1 MSDTKE
7 APLPNYENNF
17 ELNINGFTICPEC
30 LSAIEILNINKEENN
45 TIEFRCIKE
54 DKVCLMEI
62 KEYLKNIDELK
73 NKKIEE
79 IKDKC
84 QTHINKSY
92 ICYCFDCKCHLCNE
106 CLKTRIHIN
115 HRKSNIIEIQPREE
129 EIEIIDEMIKDYDKK
144 LKEVRIE
151 KENKT
156 KECKEK
162 LEKEKRREEKKL
174 KKENKS
180 NENKE
185 KEEINKSKI
194 NYMEDIDK
202 IRIRYENEIKL
213 RKMKYEEELNGIK
226 NKYKLINEKERIKTE
241 LKIEKLE
248 IKYKNEINKHNFEK
262 TIEDYDK
269 MLRINTIIFNIYN
282 NYNNNYYNSLNI
294 NTLLMYYINNKNIN
308 DKIKIKLKDKYDE
321 VINLIKHKSNEDKKL
336 KENKKIKE
344 KEIDEIK
351 KKVS

>member
-7 APLPNYENNF
+7 APLPNVEF
-17 ELNINGFTICPEC
+17 NINDFTICPEC
-30 LSAIEILNINKEENN
+30 SSAIEILNINKEENN

-54 DKVCLMEI
+54 DKVYQIMQI
-62 KEYLKNIDELK
+62 KEYLKKIDKLK

-84 QTHINKSY
+84 QIHINKSY
-92 ICYCFDCKCHLCNE
+92 VCYCFDCKCHLCNE

-115 HRKSNIIEIQPREE
+115 HRKSNIIEIKPREE

-144 LKEVRIE
+144 LEEVTIE

-156 KECKEK
+156 KEYKEK
-162 LEKEKRREEKKL
+162 LEKEKRREEKRL

-185 KEEINKSKI
+185 KEEMDKSKI
-194 NYMEDIDK
+194 KYMEDIEK
-202 IRIRYENEIKL
+202 IRIRYENEIKI
-213 RKMKYEEELNGIK
+213 RKMEYEEELNDIK
-226 NKYKLINEKERIKTE
+226 NKYKLINEKERIKTG
-241 LKIEKLE
+241 LKIEKIQ
-248 IKYKNEINKHNFEK
+248 IKYKNEINKYNFEK

-269 MLRINTIIFNIYN
+269 MLRINRMIFNIYK

-321 VINLIKHKSNEDKKL
+321 VTNLIKHKSNEDQKL

-344 KEIDEIK
+344 EEIDEIK